1 MIQARQI
8 LLSFILLFGYSA
20 SACSQTDSDTDVI
33 VAEAPEDAGD
43 EDGVNAAKMS
53 GEKLAAL
60 IKDLDENAVIDGPS
74 VVFEIAERELMMVYD
89 STADRMRV
97 ISPILQ
103 ANAIP
108 AEVME
113 RMLQA
118 NFDAVLDARYAVA
131 NDIVWS
137 VFLHPLTSLTEDDFI
152 SGLAQTITAAETF
165 GTAFTSGAVVFGGGD
180 SNAIHEDLLE
190 DLKEAA
196 KARSD
201 I

>member
-60 IKDLDENAVIDGPS
+60 IKDLDENAVIDGS
-74 VVFEIAERELMMVYD
+74 RVVFEIAERELMMVYD

-97 ISPILQ
+97 LSPILQ
-103 ANAIP
+103 AETIP
-108 AEVME
+108 SEAME

-118 NFDAVLDARYAVA
+118 NFDAVLDSRYAIA
-131 NDIVWS
+131 NNIVWS
-137 VFLHPLTSLTEDDFI
+137 VFLHRLSSLTEDDFI

>member
-113 RMLQA
+113 L
-118 NFDAVLDARYAVA
+118 
-131 NDIVWS
+131 
-137 VFLHPLTSLTEDDFI
+137 SL
-152 SGLAQTITAAETF
+152 
-165 GTAFTSGAVVFGGGD
+165 
-180 SNAIHEDLLE
+180 IH
-190 DLKEAA
+190 
-196 KARSD
+196 

>member
-8 LLSFILLFGYSA
+8 LLSFILLFGYNA

>member
-33 VAEAPEDAGD
+33 VAEAPEDAED

>member
-33 VAEAPEDAGD
+33 VAEAPEGAGD

-74 VVFEIAERELMMVYD
+74 VVFEIADRELMMVYD

>member
-1 MIQARQI
+1 M
-8 LLSFILLFGYSA
+8 
-20 SACSQTDSDTDVI
+20 
-33 VAEAPEDAGD
+33 AEAPEDAGD

-74 VVFEIAERELMMVYD
+74 VVFEIADRELMMVYD

>member
-33 VAEAPEDAGD
+33 VAEAPEDAED

-74 VVFEIAERELMMVYD
+74 VVFEIADRELMMVYD

>member
-1 MIQARQI
+1 MIQTRQI

-74 VVFEIAERELMMVYD
+74 VVFEIADRELMMVYD

>member
-74 VVFEIAERELMMVYD
+74 VVFEIADRELMMVYD